1 MSKLAS
7 SIGNTFVSIT
17 TGQIVSLLLN
27 IITFGI
33 AARVL
38 DVSDF
43 GKFNYLLAMVGI
55 LAKLVDFGL
64 NPIVFRETS
73 HNKNY
78 NQYIGSALF
87 FKVLMLFFILILSNL
102 SVLLIDGDRTSFILM
117 NLMLINVF
125 FSNKFTNIRELSII
139 PFKVELRMALPMGLV
154 ILDNFIFLIL
164 VLFLNNFDNKLL
176 VFGVFYL
183 ISNIPGTLFLLISL
197 VKNFQFRPQFSY
209 PILKEII
216 SDSLPLFGFIIF
228 TYIFMQADIMILRF
242 FKGDTDVG
250 IYSVAI
256 RLSMPLIIIP
266 SALTSS
272 IFSLL
277 VRKIKDSVDYSTI
290 INTTLKILTVV
301 ALSIFIIISFNSE
314 LIINIVF
321 GPKFISSKGPLIIL
335 TFSLLFLFINFI
347 VLDLFTVLNLQKINF
362 KYSILLN
369 LIVLPLYL
377 LLIPK
382 YSFYGASV
390 GKTFTFFCGSFY
402 LLYFLSRKIVLSF
415 NIFKIIFWFIF
426 NLLVS
431 YLLSLVL
438 HEYLLGP
445 ISFFVLGS
453 TLIIFKIFTK
463 DELLKIA
470 EIFGLKNNIIK
481 ILNDNI

>member
-390 GKTFTFFCGSFY
+390 GKTFTFLCGSFY

-415 NIFKIIFWFIF
+415 NILKIIFWFIF